1 MVVSPIPNDTEDPIR
16 RGARFRAA
24 RLARGIGQAELG
36 RRVGATQ
43 SLIGQI
49 ECGRILRSKYET
61 LIMFELGIPL
71 DPETERWILASRQSG
86 AGAVAGAQGAQDPA
100 PGDAAEQDAAAQ
112 PANAHA
118 PAAPV
123 PIRPSPAD
131 ASAAALR
138 RRLATDYQFFAAER
152 LRIRSKG
159 GAIEPLVFN
168 RAQRHIHAELEAQ
181 RAATGKVR
189 ALILKGRQQG
199 CSTYVGGRYYHR
211 ASHGRGLKV
220 FILSHEE
227 QATKNLFEMVE
238 RFHDNWPERPA
249 TGVANA
255 SELHFDALD
264 SGYKVGTAG
273 TRGVGRS
280 ATLQLL
286 HGSEVAFWPHA
297 QTHVAGV
304 LQAVPDEAGT
314 EVILE
319 LTANGVGNL
328 FHKMWRDAEAGLSG
342 YIAMFVPWYWQDEY
356 RRPLAGGPRSGPGML
371 TAEEHDYAVRYGLDD
386 EQMAWRRM
394 KIAELG
400 DADLFAQ
407 EYPATAAEAF
417 RMSGHDSFIPPAL
430 IARART
436 ASCEPSGPL
445 VIGYDPAWLG
455 GDRHAMA
462 WRRGRRLLK
471 VESRS
476 RLDTVAAAGWAR
488 WVIDQ
493 DKPAQVLH
501 RRGRRRRRR
510 LRPAQAPGRAL
521 CDHRGGGEFRRLA
534 ARSAAARRA
543 GPAVRRAAQPPR
555 RAVAEIAAM
564 ARGRRRRADPG
575 FRCAAGRRLR
585 PGLPLRRPHPA
596 RAREQG
602 GHAPARRAEP
612 GRMGRG
618 RPHLRQAGGAAG
630 GAELV
635 LAQDRVSEDR
645 ADTAAE
651 RSRMSEVK
659 SGITFENCQSIIHA
673 CCCAQAGRRIAQR
686 PLFFQQR
693 RESGHRGRSE
703 SGQNPT
709 FGVPRRAR
717 ASAFRIAGLVRPA

>member
-1 MVVSPIPNDTEDPIR
+1 M
-16 RGARFRAA
+16 
-24 RLARGIGQAELG
+24 
-36 RRVGATQ
+36 
-43 SLIGQI
+43 
-49 ECGRILRSKYET
+49 
-61 LIMFELGIPL
+61 
-71 DPETERWILASRQSG
+71 
-86 AGAVAGAQGAQDPA
+86 
-100 PGDAAEQDAAAQ
+100 
-112 PANAHA
+112 
-118 PAAPV
+118 
-123 PIRPSPAD
+123 
-131 ASAAALR
+131 
-138 RRLATDYQFFAAER
+138 
-152 LRIRSKG
+152 
-159 GAIEPLVFN
+159 FN

-211 ASHGRGLKV
+211 ATHARGLKV

-238 RFHDNWPERPA
+238 RFHDNWPDRPA

-255 SELHFDALD
+255 SELHFDVLD

-319 LTANGVGNL
+319 STANGVGNL

-342 YIAMFVPWYWQDEY
+342 YIAVFVPWYWQDEY
-356 RRPLAGGPRSGPGML
+356 RRPLEGGPRSGPGML
-371 TAEEHDYAVRYGLDD
+371 TADEHDYAVRYGLDD

-417 RMSGHDSFIPPAL
+417 RMSGHDSFIAPAL

-493 DKPAQVLH
+493 DKPAKLFIDVGGVGAGVYDQLKHLGEPYATIVEAVNFGASPLDPPPLDEQ
-501 RRGRRRRRR
+501 GR
-510 LRPAQAPGRAL
+510 PY
-521 CDHRGGGEFRRLA
+521 GGPLN
-534 ARSAAARRA
+534 RRA
-543 GPAVRRAAQPPR
+543 EVWLKSRQWLEDAAGVQSR
-555 RAVAEIAAM
+555 
-564 ARGRRRRADPG
+564 

-630 GAELV
+630 GAEPV
-635 LAQDRVSEDR
+635 LAQDRVSEDG
-645 ADTAAE
+645 ADIAAGWTLST
-651 RSRMSEVK
+651 RGACSP
-659 SGITFENCQSIIHA
+659 ITQH
-673 CCCAQAGRRIAQR
+673 G
-686 PLFFQQR
+686 
-693 RESGHRGRSE
+693 
-703 SGQNPT
+703 
-709 FGVPRRAR
+709 
-717 ASAFRIAGLVRPA
+717 

>member
-1 MVVSPIPNDTEDPIR
+1 MVDSPIPNDAEDPIR

-61 LIMFELGIPL
+61 LVMFELGIPL
-71 DPETERWILASRQSG
+71 DPETERWILASRRGG
-86 AGAVAGAQGAQDPA
+86 AGGAAQGAQDPA
-100 PGDAAEQDAAAQ
+100 PQDAAEQDAAAQ
-112 PANAHA
+112 PADAHAATA
-118 PAAPV
+118 PAA
-123 PIRPSPAD
+123 IRPSAAD

-211 ASHGRGLKV
+211 ATHARGLKV

-238 RFHDNWPERPA
+238 RFHDNWPDRPA

-255 SELHFDALD
+255 SELYFDVLD

-273 TRGVGRS
+273 NRGVGRS

-319 LTANGVGNL
+319 STANGVGNM

-342 YIAMFVPWYWQDEY
+342 YIAVFVPWYWQDEY
-356 RRPLAGGPRSGPGML
+356 RRPLEGGPRSGPGML

-417 RMSGHDSFIPPAL
+417 RMSGHDSFIAPAL
-430 IARART
+430 LARART

-455 GDRHAMA
+455 GALGDRP
-462 WRRGRRLLK
+462 GQ
-471 VESRS
+471 
-476 RLDTVAAAGWAR
+476 AGQAVR
-488 WVIDQ
+488 
-493 DKPAQVLH
+493 

-521 CDHRGGGEFRRLA
+521 CDHRGGGEFRRLP

-585 PGLPLRRPHPA
+585 ACVSLRRPHPA
-596 RAREQG
+596 LAGEQG

-618 RPHLRQAGGAAG
+618 RAHLRQAGGAAG
-630 GAELV
+630 SAEPV

-645 ADTAAE
+645 V
-651 RSRMSEVK
+651 EV
-659 SGITFENCQSIIHA
+659 
-673 CCCAQAGRRIAQR
+673 AGAR
-686 PLFFQQR
+686 P
-693 RESGHRGRSE
+693 S
-703 SGQNPT
+703 
-709 FGVPRRAR
+709 
-717 ASAFRIAGLVRPA
+717 